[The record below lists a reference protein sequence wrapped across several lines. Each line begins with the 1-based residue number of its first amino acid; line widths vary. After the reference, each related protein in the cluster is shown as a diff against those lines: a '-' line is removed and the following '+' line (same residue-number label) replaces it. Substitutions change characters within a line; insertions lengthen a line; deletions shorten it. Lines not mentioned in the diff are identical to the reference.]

1 MWAVGVVR
9 GVGALVLGLLAMAGA
24 GCSSSEDATETAW
37 GAAGPHVGDPS
48 PRSVPAGVP
57 PLVMLD
63 GEDDGPGFGNQRC
76 AEHDGSSRLE
86 YTATRDSDQAE
97 LMVAI
102 DLADP
107 PRLDALSFEAGPDR
121 WEAGEVDLDRSAVV
135 IDGNVYRV
143 HAPVSD
149 AEGSSDSEVG
159 VLFSCSR

>member
-1 MWAVGVVR
+1 MR
-9 GVGALVLGLLAMAGA
+9 
-24 GCSSSEDATETAW
+24 

-48 PRSVPAGVP
+48 PPSVPAGVP
-57 PLVMLD
+57 PLVMRD
-63 GEDDGPGFGNQRC
+63 GEDVGPGFDNQRC

-102 DLADP
+102 DLADQ
-107 PRLDALSFEAGPDR
+107 PRLDALSFDAGPDR
-121 WEAGEVDLDRSAVV
+121 WEAGETDLDQSAVV

-149 AEGSSDSEVG
+149 AEGPGDSEVG